1 MRIGIFGSRQPA
13 VVLAELWARTG
24 HQIALG
30 GGEGSSS
37 LDALAERIGPS
48 VQVMSTDEAAHF
60 GDVILLAIRSDD
72 QTGFPSALAVSGK
85 VVIDATEAPGSAN
98 DPSSEEGSEGSTG
111 EGIAERFSQSR
122 VVKAF
127 NTLHA
132 DILRQEGR
140 PSVPKERRFVVFLAG
155 DDGRA
160 KMTVSNL
167 IEETGFTPIDT
178 GSLAFGGKLQKPGS
192 EVYGKALLPAEAR
205 LALSLMR

>member
-1 MRIGIFGSRQPA
+1 MRIGIIGFRQPA

-30 GGEGSSS
+30 GGEASSS
-37 LDALAERIGPS
+37 LDTLAERIGPS
-48 VQVMSTDEAAHF
+48 AQVMSTDEAAHF
-60 GDVILLAIRSDD
+60 GDVILLAIRSGD
-72 QTGFPSALAVSGK
+72 QIGFPSAVAVSGK

-98 DPSSEEGSEGSTG
+98 DANSEEGSTG

-140 PSVPKERRFVVFLAG
+140 PSVPKEKRFVVFLAG

-178 GSLAFGGKLQKPGS
+178 GSLAFGGKLLKPGS
-192 EVYGKALLPAEAR
+192 EVYDRALLPAEAR